1 MPLIV
6 LYLASWEIENWKIAL
21 KLEHV
26 KFSCYKCLK
35 KGMNLI
41 ILPPAM
47 GK

>member
-1 MPLIV
+1 MDMTTRVQIV
-6 LYLASWEIENWKIAL
+6 NEADCISQSPNT
-21 KLEHV
+21 
-26 KFSCYKCLK
+26 FK